1 MPRNVP
7 RQTPMMPA
15 MGMLSLSCL
24 ALPCLALPCLV
35 LIMQGGFLAAGQAD
49 ASIELGSLPDE
60 WECQRWGGLTVTV
73 REKAFLWGTNAILY

>member
-1 MPRNVP
+1 
-7 RQTPMMPA
+7 MMPA
-15 MGMLSLSCL
+15 MGMLSLPCL
-24 ALPCLALPCLV
+24 ALPCLACLV

-73 REKAFLWGTNAILY
+73 REKAFLWGKNAILY

>member
-1 MPRNVP
+1 
-7 RQTPMMPA
+7 MMPA
-15 MGMLSLSCL
+15 MGMLSLPCLALPCL

-73 REKAFLWGTNAILY
+73 REKAFLWGKNAILY